1 MIIFNQRQQE
11 ILAWVRRDGHVTVE
25 KLASHFDVTHQTIR
39 RDITQLAD
47 SRQLQRV
54 HGGASVLSTVEN
66 TAYKVRQVLL
76 HAEKQRIAR
85 LAVQHIPHNASLFI
99 NLGTTTEE
107 VAKALHAHRGLRV
120 VTNNLNVAATMCH
133 YEDCEVIVAGGVMRP
148 RDMGIIGESTIEF
161 IRKFKVDYGIIGI
174 SSIETDG
181 MMRDYDMR
189 EVRTSDAIIS
199 QSRNVF
205 LVADHSKFGR
215 PAMVE
220 LGHLSRVTALF
231 TDAPVTPEMAEVI
244 VAAKIDLHIALAT

>member
-1 MIIFNQRQQE
+1 MTIFNQRQQE
-11 ILAWVRRDGHVTVE
+11 ILAWVQRDGHVTVE

-39 RDITQLAD
+39 RDITLLAD
-47 SRQLQRV
+47 KRQLQRL
-54 HGGASVLSTVEN
+54 HGGVSVLSSVEN
-66 TAYKVRQVLL
+66 TAYKLRQVLL
-76 HAEKQRIAR
+76 HPEKQRIAR
-85 LAVQHIPHNASLFI
+85 LAAQHIPHHASLFI

-120 VTNNLNVAATMCH
+120 VTNNLNVAATMCR

-220 LGHLSRVTALF
+220 LGHLSRVTALY
-231 TDAPVTPEMAEVI
+231 TDAPVAPEMAEVI
-244 VAAKIDLHIALAT
+244 AAAKIDLHIAGAA